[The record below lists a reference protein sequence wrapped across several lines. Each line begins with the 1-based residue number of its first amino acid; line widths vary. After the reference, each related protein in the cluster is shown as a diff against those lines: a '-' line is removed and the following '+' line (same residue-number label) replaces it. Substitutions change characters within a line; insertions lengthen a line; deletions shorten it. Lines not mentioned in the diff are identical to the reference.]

1 VRHDDRVFRFGGEE
15 FLMLLAGGDS
25 TALITR
31 LQADWAARG
40 QLTTLS
46 AGHAVRR
53 AGEDPS
59 ATLKRA
65 DEALYRAKRAG
76 RNRVEFAA

>member
-1 VRHDDRVFRFGGEE
+1 
-15 FLMLLAGGDS
+15 MLLSSGDS
-25 TALITR
+25 AALITR
-31 LQADWAARG
+31 LQTDWAARG

-53 AGEDPS
+53 AGEDPR

-65 DEALYRAKRAG
+65 DEALYRAKNAG